1 MKATT
6 LLIRQHN
13 TAKALFKKL
22 ESCRPASA
30 PALLKELSN
39 DLAAHLVIEQE
50 IFYPAVKK
58 IDEDLIREGYEE
70 HSLAE
75 LAIKRLLACDPAS
88 PSFKAHVTATKELI
102 GHHVK
107 EEQEDLF
114 PKVEKKIQAE
124 KLEEMGA
131 AMKARFEE
139 LVAAGFAAAVPKGFA
154 KTSSDM
160 SLRRL

>member
-13 TAKALFKKL
+13 VAKGLFKKL
-22 ESCRPASA
+22 EKCKPASA

-50 IFYPAVKK
+50 IFYPAVKA
-58 IDEDLIREGYEE
+58 IDEDMIREGYEE

-75 LAIKRLLACDPAS
+75 LSLKRLLACDPTS

-102 GHHVK
+102 DHHVK

-114 PKVEKKIQAE
+114 PKVEKKIQAA

-131 AMKARFEE
+131 AMKARFED
-139 LVAAGFAAAVPKGFA
+139 LVAAGFAAAVPKGFG
-154 KTSSDM
+154 KTSSDL